1 MKRTNRQSQNIKLQ
15 MSNRAKPTE
24 EQLKEAYRNGVLL
37 WKEIQDIEHIKNAVP
52 DGCKCSLCEAARSV
66 ADTVSPEQA
75 ASAKRDK
82 TPEFKMPSIC
92 PKCGEAFPFCIDN
105 FDVIDVL
112 RCPNCDALFERG
124 TFVCYGAKSDQAD

>member
-1 MKRTNRQSQNIKLQ
+1 
-15 MSNRAKPTE
+15 MSNKRAEPTE
-24 EQLKEAYRNGVLL
+24 QQLREAHRNGVLL
-37 WKEIQDIEHIKNAVP
+37 WKEIQDIEHIKNGVP

-75 ASAKRDK
+75 ASAKNDK

-92 PKCGEAFPFCIDN
+92 PKCGETFPFCIDN

-112 RCPNCDALFERG
+112 RCPNCNALFERG
-124 TFVCYGAKSDQAD
+124 RFVCYGAKSGSVSDN